1 MDEVVRDR
9 IIKPGFLEVLVEF
22 IIKLVARVLLLY
34 LLPLGYPLLDLL
46 KVDDI
51 NLTFSSLVISSF

>member
-1 MDEVVRDR
+1 MDEVVRER

-34 LLPLGYPLLDLL
+34 LLPLGYL
-46 KVDDI
+46 
-51 NLTFSSLVISSF
+51 SFVGPIKS

>member
-9 IIKPGFLEVLVEF
+9 IIKPGFLEVLVVF
-22 IIKLVARVLLLY
+22 IIKLVTRILLLY